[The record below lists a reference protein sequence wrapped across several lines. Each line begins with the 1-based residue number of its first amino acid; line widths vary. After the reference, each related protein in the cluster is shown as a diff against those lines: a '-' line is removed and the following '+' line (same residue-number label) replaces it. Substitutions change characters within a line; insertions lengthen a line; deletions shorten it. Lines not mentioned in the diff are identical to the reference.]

1 MHRKHSQDFKFCLDG
16 VSKQQHPHVVLKDR
30 EPLLL
35 VVRVHDAYHPGGV
48 EAGLREAAGEGPP
61 GEALPVELLPLPG
74 DQPPHVLLRVT
85 SRILHQVQLPVRP
98 VQSFL
103 CFVLGAAH
111 VVPESEDSGG
121 TGDGRRDVVGKLC
134 GIASSCCVMMP

>member
-98 VQSFL
+98 SSPS
-103 CFVLGAAH
+103 C
-111 VVPESEDSGG
+111 
-121 TGDGRRDVVGKLC
+121 
-134 GIASSCCVMMP
+134 ASSLALPMSSQSLRILAALEMAGGMWSASSAASLLPAA

>member
-1 MHRKHSQDFKFCLDG
+1 MRKYVNFNSIITLAYMHRKHSQDFKFCLDG

-61 GEALPVELLPLPG
+61 GEALPVELLPLLL
-74 DQPPHVLLRVT
+74 DQPPHVFFGVSWGAARV
-85 SRILHQVQLPVRP
+85 LHQVQ
-98 VQSFL
+98 
-103 CFVLGAAH
+103 VL
-111 VVPESEDSGG
+111 
-121 TGDGRRDVVGKLC
+121 
-134 GIASSCCVMMP
+134 